1 MHQFFMV
8 LSQSGGAS
16 LKSELSAGFSMRP
29 MRDRSH
35 AVTSVEV
42 GGGGKDLVVR
52 EWKAQSRRRT
62 ERDKGPVTH
71 PRLRAT
77 VRSRLYESSGL
88 VTRWPVDCKAATA
101 ARAWVASRA
110 FGEEVFPA
118 RAIADVTSCSERR
131 RAGMRAFGS

>member
-35 AVTSVEV
+35 VVTSMEM

-52 EWKAQSRRRT
+52 EWKAQSRRRA

-77 VRSRLYESSGL
+77 VRSRLYESS
-88 VTRWPVDCKAATA
+88 DK
-101 ARAWVASRA
+101 
-110 FGEEVFPA
+110 
-118 RAIADVTSCSERR
+118 
-131 RAGMRAFGS
+131 

>member
-52 EWKAQSRRRT
+52 EWKAQSRRRA
-62 ERDKGPVTH
+62 ERDKGPVAH
-71 PRLRAT
+71 PRLRAAF
-77 VRSRLYESSGL
+77 RSRLYESIGL
-88 VTRWPVDCKAATA
+88 VTTERQPLTPIDTAFVDSEGLSVSAVPYASLEDIAAE
-101 ARAWVASRA
+101 
-110 FGEEVFPA
+110 FQ
-118 RAIADVTSCSERR
+118 
-131 RAGMRAFGS
+131 